1 VQLVEEAM
9 SCWASVVVS
18 VASLFV
24 SLTEK
29 VRCGAQPLTAMIG
42 MEIFAVALP
51 DAIVTVPGPAV

>member
-1 VQLVEEAM
+1 M
-9 SCWASVVVS
+9 SCWASGVVRAAS
-18 VASLFV
+18 VLV

-42 MEIFAVALP
+42 METFAVALP